1 MIQMI
6 KVARAAVSNVRNTI
20 SNKALAA
27 GVVLSAAVPAFAQT
41 DPFTAAVADV
51 KTKVASY
58 GAELV
63 AVAAVGVVFLI
74 AIKYVKKIRGAA

>member
-41 DPFTAAVADV
+41 DPFTSAVADV